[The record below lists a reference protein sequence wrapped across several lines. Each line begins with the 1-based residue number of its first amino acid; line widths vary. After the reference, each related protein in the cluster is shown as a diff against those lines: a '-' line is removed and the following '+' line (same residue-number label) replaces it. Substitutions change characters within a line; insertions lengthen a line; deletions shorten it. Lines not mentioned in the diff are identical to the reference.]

1 MQEAQLIQLLVVIAV
16 VIALFAV
23 VWFVMRRRKTA
34 HLRDKFGEEYDRTV
48 DSTGGR
54 SSAERNLEERE
65 RRVAEFDIRPLTPA
79 ERDRFGDEWREVKM
93 LFVDSPPEAVLRADR
108 LLGTMMEARGF
119 PVGDF
124 DRRYEDL
131 TVDHGAVAKHYR
143 DAHDIA
149 EKRGDATTEEM
160 RRAINHYEKLFEE
173 LVSETGEADSTDGF
187 VPGVR
192 LDDAGDHDG
201 TSFGDADT
209 VSMTSNGRPVRP
221 D

>member
-1 MQEAQLIQLLVVIAV
+1 MQESQLIQLLVVIAI
-16 VIALFAV
+16 VIVLFAV

-48 DSTGGR
+48 DSVGGR

-65 RRVAEFDIRPLTPA
+65 RRVAEFDIRPLTSA
-79 ERDRFGDEWREVKM
+79 ERDRFGEEWREVKT

-131 TVDHGAVAKHYR
+131 TVDHALVAKHYR
-143 DAHDIA
+143 EGHDIA

-173 LVSETGEADSTDGF
+173 LVSETEEADATGGT
-187 VPGVR
+187 VPGVP
-192 LDDAGDHDG
+192 LNDADTRDG

-209 VSMTSNGRPVRP
+209 VSMTSNGRPIRP

>member
-23 VWFVMRRRKTA
+23 VWFMLRRRKTA

-79 ERDRFGDEWREVKM
+79 ERDQFTEEWREVKT

-131 TVDHGAVAKHYR
+131 TVDHGTVAKHYR

-149 EKRGDATTEEM
+149 EKRGEATTEEM

-173 LVSETGEADSTDGF
+173 LVSDTGETEATDVT
-187 VPGVR
+187 VPGVP
-192 LDDAGDHDG
+192 LDSADNRNG

-221 D
+221 S

>member
-23 VWFVMRRRKTA
+23 VWFVLRRRKTA
-34 HLRDKFGEEYDRTV
+34 HLRDKFGDEYERTV
-48 DSTGGR
+48 DSVGGR

-65 RRVAEFDIRPLTPA
+65 RRVAQFEIRPLTPA
-79 ERDRFGDEWREVKM
+79 ERDRFTDEWREVKT

-131 TVDHGAVAKHYR
+131 TVDHGTVAKHYR

-149 EKRGDATTEEM
+149 EKRGEATTEEM

-173 LVSETGEADSTDGF
+173 LVSDAGETEATDVT
-187 VPGVR
+187 VPGVPVDS
-192 LDDAGDHDG
+192 DDKRNG

-221 D
+221 R